1 MAYYPPRYFGG
12 CSSSEARNGMAAWQV
27 EFFIIP
33 RRALESSPSPIPAQ
47 MLDSV
52 AWWAGVPLPAAYRAR
67 LGVAATPVPSS
78 TPEVEAWGAADQN
91 YVEVSSEAG
100 RPVRVRARVDV
111 RQPDAKF
118 AAGLITF
125 ARAAGAALVR
135 ADGSAI
141 EPTAGGFGQALRES
155 PAWRHVQSGRPP
167 IRDS

>member
-1 MAYYPPRYFGG
+1 
-12 CSSSEARNGMAAWQV
+12 MAAWQV

-33 RRALESSPSPIPAQ
+33 RRALASSPSPIPAQ

-52 AWWAGVPLPAAYRAR
+52 AWWAGVPLPPDYRAR
-67 LGVAATPVPSS
+67 LSAAAAPASSSADIETWGVVD
-78 TPEVEAWGAADQN
+78 GN
-91 YVEVSSEAG
+91 YVEVVSEEG

-155 PAWRHVQSGRPP
+155 PAWHHVQAGRPS
-167 IRDS
+167 IRD

>member
-1 MAYYPPRYFGG
+1 LAYCLPRYFGG
-12 CSSSEARNGMAAWQV
+12 CSSPEARNGMAAWQV

-91 YVEVSSEAG
+91 YVEVSSEVG

-141 EPTAGGFGQALRES
+141 EPTAGGFGQALRAS
-155 PAWRHVQSGRPP
+155 PAWRHVQSGRPA

>member
-1 MAYYPPRYFGG
+1 MA
-12 CSSSEARNGMAAWQV
+12 SWQV

-52 AWWAGVPLPAAYRAR
+52 AWWAGVSLPPDFRAR
-67 LGVAATPVPSS
+67 LGATAVPAASS
-78 TPEVEAWGAADQN
+78 TADLESWGAADGN
-91 YVEVSSEAG
+91 YVEVALEAG

-125 ARAAGAALVR
+125 TRTAGAALVR

-155 PAWRHVQSGRPP
+155 PAWRHVQSSRPP